1 MLDIVQPTLLLDKV
15 KCIENIERIISK
27 ARTSEVELR
36 PHFKTH
42 QSHEIGRWFRVRG
55 VKGCTVSSLEM
66 AEYFASDKWIDI
78 TVAFPLNILEIDRIN
93 RLASQIKLN
102 LLISVPGVIPTLL
115 KRLENHVGLFIEV
128 DTGYHRT
135 GVDPNEIRT
144 IDLIIE
150 EIQSSPL
157 LKMVGFLSHAGQTY
171 HCHNVEEVFTIHKS
185 EVELLNRLKKRYEPK
200 FPDLILSIGDTPTAS
215 VVENFKDV
223 DEIRPGN
230 LVFYDL
236 TQHQIGSCKLDQI
249 AIALACPVVATYPNR
264 NEIVIYGGGVH
275 FSKDYFTTVSG
286 GRSYGSVVKMKRNSW
301 ELPPTEMYVKSISQ
315 EHGVIHAPDSAAA
328 HIQPGDVLGILPV
341 HSCLM
346 ADAMGEYT
354 TTDGAL
360 IERFN

>member
-1 MLDIVQPTLLLDKV
+1 MFDIIQPTLLLNKV
-15 KCIENIERIISK
+15 KCIENIERITSK
-27 ARTSEVELR
+27 ARTSEVKLR

-55 VKGCTVSSLEM
+55 VNSCTVSSLEM
-66 AEYFASDKWIDI
+66 AEYFAREKWIDI
-78 TVAFPLNILEIDRIN
+78 TVAFPLNFLEIDRIN

-102 LLISVPGVIPTLL
+102 LLISVPGVIPHLL

-135 GVDPNEIRT
+135 GVDSNDTET

-171 HCHNVEEVFTIHKS
+171 NCRSAEEVLAIHKS
-185 EVELLNRLKKRYEPK
+185 EVELLNRLKKRYDPM
-200 FPDLILSIGDTPTAS
+200 FPDLILSIGDTPSAS
-215 VVENFKDV
+215 VVENFNDV

-236 TQHQIGSCKLDQI
+236 TQLQIGSCSLDQI
-249 AIALACPVVATYPNR
+249 AIALACPVVATYPKR

-275 FSKDYFTTVSG
+275 FSKDYLTTMSG
-286 GRSYGSVVKMKRNSW
+286 GRSYGSVVKLNKNSW

-315 EHGVIHAPDSAAA
+315 EHGVIHAPESTAA
-328 HIQPGDVLGILPV
+328 HIQPGNVLGVLPV

-346 ADAMGEYT
+346 ADAMGAYT
-354 TTDGAL
+354 TTDGEV